1 MENSRFN
8 NLSMNC
14 SHYLYSVLP
23 LFLVP
28 FDGLVTCQAA
38 FALTIF
44 LPFFSSLNMF
54 VSIISSNEQTV
65 VLYLGKCNCK
75 DMYAFV

>member
-1 MENSRFN
+1 
-8 NLSMNC
+8 MNC

-28 FDGLVTCQAA
+28 FDDLSRRVLA
-38 FALTIF
+38 FALTIS

-54 VSIISSNEQTV
+54 VTIISSSEQTV
-65 VLYLGKCNCK
+65 VLYLGKCNCE